1 MAEKIK
7 IPLNGGDS
15 LDYRGEPNI
24 IREVLRDGCEKQEIT
39 PEKAV
44 GVGLVLILLA
54 WKTEEGAR
62 SPGTQVASR
71 SWKS

>member
-24 IREVLRDGCEKQEIT
+24 IREVLRDGCEKQE
-39 PEKAV
+39 
-44 GVGLVLILLA
+44 
-54 WKTEEGAR
+54 R
-62 SPGTQVASR
+62 SPRRRQWEWDWS
-71 SWKS
+71 